1 MEYKEIGRYG
11 MLRHHYL
18 EEHQPILFWQLLL
31 EGTLESHLV
40 QVDAE
45 AHEAVNSCIRRMAE
59 AQGMSDGVKQRN
71 PLEWAA
77 RMNAIKAA
85 AEEAILPKFLY
96 PEENG

>member
-11 MLRHHYL
+11 AQRKQYVEVHH
-18 EEHQPILFWQLLL
+18 PILFWQLLL
-31 EGTLESHLV
+31 EGSLESHLA

-45 AHEAVNSCIRRMAE
+45 AHEAVNSCVRRMAE
-59 AQGMSDGVKQRN
+59 AQGVTDGLKHRN

-85 AEEAILPKFLY
+85 AEESILPEFLC
-96 PEENG
+96 PEENR

>member
-1 MEYKEIGRYG
+1 MEYKVICRYG

-18 EEHQPILFWQLLL
+18 EEHQPVLFWQLLL

-45 AHEAVNSCIRRMAE
+45 AHAAVNSCVRRMAE
-59 AQGMSDGVKQRN
+59 AQGVPDGLKHHT

-77 RMNAIKAA
+77 RMTAIKAA
-85 AEEAILPKFLY
+85 AEEAILPEYLW